1 MRVRYATLL
10 WLLLLASCAIR
21 VTPAGGDKDTTPP
34 KLLSAAP
41 DNGTVHFTARQVR
54 LEFDEYVQLND
65 LQAQL
70 FVSPLTVTLPVVRVG
85 KKSLLIEVPDSLQD
99 NTTYTI
105 NFGKSIVD
113 VHESNPLE
121 DFRYVFSTGPF
132 IDSLTLSGEVRSA
145 SDLEGAKGITVM
157 VYRKRAIVDD
167 SLPFKERPLYYAR
180 TGEKGMF
187 RIFNMRAGEYVV
199 YAVEDKNGNFKCDGP
214 SEEAIGFLAAP
225 VSLPGDSVI
234 SMKVWQEYPET
245 VRVIRTIRVNR
256 SSAVMVFNKPCRDCR
271 LTDLSRKPIAAPAV
285 RRSPTGD
292 TLTYYALNNEDSV
305 RVLAVLDTQVVDTV
319 LLSLRTE
326 RGVSDKPL
334 KNRWFTRDTPALTGP
349 EGRLV
354 LQSAHPL
361 RSDTVSAQLQEDS
374 SKAVK
379 GLLKV
384 VDAQQGMVELV
395 YPWKETVTYTL
406 TLVPAD
412 AKDIFGAAADTT
424 VIRFKVPDESSTA
437 SLSLKVDGLKKGGRY
452 IVQLLNDKADL
463 IKAWPITN
471 DTLIISKYLQ
481 AVTARIKVIADL
493 DNDGRWTPGRYLTKQ
508 QPEPVW
514 FHTEPVT
521 LRANWEL
528 ELVISPEFK

>member
-1 MRVRYATLL
+1 MIRAVWAI
-10 WLLLLASCAIR
+10 LLLLFIASCANR
-21 VTPAGGDKDTTPP
+21 VTPSGGDKDAAPP
-34 KLLSAAP
+34 KLLSAVP
-41 DNGTVHFTARQVR
+41 DNGTVHFSSKEIR

-85 KKSLLIEVPDSLQD
+85 KKSLVIEVPDSLED

-105 NFGKSIVD
+105 NFGKAIVD

-121 DFRYVFSTGPF
+121 DFRYVFSTGSF
-132 IDSLTLSGEVRSA
+132 IDSLTLSGEVRNA
-145 SDLEGAKGITVM
+145 ADLEGAKGITVM
-157 VYRKRAIVDD
+157 VYRKSAIMDD
-167 SLPFKERPLYYAR
+167 SLPFKERPLYFSR
-180 TGEKGMF
+180 TGEKGIF
-187 RIFNMRAGEYVV
+187 RVFNMRAGEYVV

-214 SEEAIGFLAAP
+214 SEEAFGFLTTDIK
-225 VSLPGDSVI
+225 LPGDSVI
-234 SMKVWQEYPET
+234 SMKVWQEYPELA
-245 VRVIRTIRVNR
+245 RVTRTMKLNR
-256 SSAVMVFNKPCRDCR
+256 RSASVAFNKPGNSFR
-271 LTDLSRKPIAAPAV
+271 LLNLEKMPVSESGY
-285 RRSPTGD
+285 RRSTWGD
-292 TLTYYALNNEDSV
+292 TLTYFALNNEDSV
-305 RVLAVLDTQVVDTV
+305 QVLAALDTLVLDTVR
-319 LLSLRTE
+319 LSLLTE
-326 RGVSDKPL
+326 KGVKEPPL
-334 KNRWFTRDTPALTGP
+334 KNRWFTRSTPLLTGP
-349 EGRLV
+349 SGRVL

-361 RSDTVSAQLQEDS
+361 GNDSVFVQFQEDS
-374 SKAVK
+374 SKAIR
-379 GLLKV
+379 LPLKV
-384 VDAQQGMVELV
+384 LDARLGLV
-395 YPWKETVTYTL
+395 ALDYPWKETVTYTL

-493 DNDGRWTPGRYLTKQ
+493 DNDGRWTPGRYLAKQ